1 MRGDLSARTD
11 TDLYVVTNDGSDKV
25 LMRIPRAGG
34 ASVRV
39 ESAGSISDLVP
50 AGDLLYFLRVNNGT
64 ATLMRRNTDS
74 TRSEVYTFPLGSS
87 VSALSYYGGNLYA
100 LIDNQLNVIYPA
112 TGQCT
117 LLSGTAMLD
126 YVIVGDTVYY
136 ISGSDMMPYQTASLL
151 GNGSLT
157 AEGGCLYRMNM
168 STGES
173 SLVIKAG
180 IEDLR
185 YCDGALYFHN
195 LSDNYVMG
203 DASREWM
210 EGKLYRYDLESEQN
224 LRMLD
229 SYDWGFYP
237 MEGGVAIYTDG
248 DLSYYNALGGRER
261 TMYEPEAYAVLSGGG
276 DAVIIY
282 EPTNETITYAFA
294 DGATASVNAGEP
306 GYVGPATTATPE
318 ELNNGESGEGEED
331 GSNEDRPRTTASPP
345 AAQTGTSRP
354 SPPQA
359 AAPVPAP
366 VPAPVR
372 AAVPPPAAPVRTF
385 PPLRK
390 KTAKPPARHNRGGP
404 FAVPAKGP
412 PVFEVPHGAAGKD
425 CSCWRSSFRKAPAAR

>member
-1 MRGDLSARTD
+1 MRKLLALILIFALCACAPAWAEGVTDALGLTGSGESSVRGDLSARTD
-11 TDLYVVTNDGSDKV
+11 TDLYVVTNDGSDKM

-261 TMYEPEAYAVLSGGG
+261 TMSEPEAYAVLSGGG
-276 DAVIIY
+276 AADIQDARPGGQERKRGKAGHRGHYRLPDRDEGLLLAFRRPESVCPEAELFLEGLCPEGRY
-282 EPTNETITYAFA
+282 ETEDA
-294 DGATASVNAGEP
+294 DTGARKILSGA
-306 GYVGPATTATPE
+306 
-318 ELNNGESGEGEED
+318 ELS
-331 GSNEDRPRTTASPP
+331 RLTLRLP
-345 AAQTGTSRP
+345 QRP
-354 SPPQA
+354 SSA
-359 AAPVPAP
+359 LLFYRRV
-366 VPAPVR
+366 
-372 AAVPPPAAPVRTF
+372 
-385 PPLRK
+385 
-390 KTAKPPARHNRGGP
+390 
-404 FAVPAKGP
+404 
-412 PVFEVPHGAAGKD
+412 
-425 CSCWRSSFRKAPAAR
+425 

>member
-1 MRGDLSARTD
+1 MRKLLALILIFALCACAPAWAEGVTDALGLTGSGESSVRGDLSARTD

-306 GYVGPATTATPE
+306 GYVGPTTTATPE

-331 GSNEDRPRTTASPP
+331 GSNEGSSTDDGFTPGGADWYE
-345 AAQTGTSRP
+345 QTKPSTSGG
-354 SPPQA
+354 SGSGSGSGSGGSSSGGSGSD
-359 AAPVPAP
+359 VP
-366 VPAPVR
+366 
-372 AAVPPPAAPVRTF
+372 TF
-385 PPLRK
+385 
-390 KTAKPPARHNRGGP
+390 T
-404 FAVPAKGP
+404 
-412 PVFEVPHGAAGKD
+412 EKD
-425 CSCWRSSFRKAPAAR
+425 S

>member
-1 MRGDLSARTD
+1 MRKLLALILIFALCACAPAWAEGVTDARGLTGSGESSVRGDLSARTD

-157 AEGGCLYRMNM
+157 VEGGCLYRM
-168 STGES
+168 SLTSGES
-173 SLVIKAG
+173 SLVVKTG

-185 YCDGALYFHN
+185 YNNGALYFHN

-203 DASREWM
+203 DATREWM
-210 EGKLYRYDLESEQN
+210 EGKLYRYAFRL
-224 LRMLD
+224 L
-229 SYDWGFYP
+229 
-237 MEGGVAIYTDG
+237 
-248 DLSYYNALGGRER
+248 ALCGTRRVRIFG
-261 TMYEPEAYAVLSGGG
+261 
-276 DAVIIY
+276 IIR
-282 EPTNETITYAFA
+282 AA
-294 DGATASVNAGEP
+294 SAMCASVLFATNAASVAREIKHRSP
-306 GYVGPATTATPE
+306 VAVFLQRLGYLGMNKRYD
-318 ELNNGESGEGEED
+318 LRK
-331 GSNEDRPRTTASPP
+331 GSFAFPP
-345 AAQTGTSRP
+345 AVFYGVFVNFRRKFVNRHCSLPSLSVHSAARRCDFLFRCPSRN
-354 SPPQA
+354 
-359 AAPVPAP
+359 
-366 VPAPVR
+366 
-372 AAVPPPAAPVRTF
+372 RTF
-385 PPLRK
+385 RRSQGYNRNDRK
-390 KTAKPPARHNRGGP
+390 RCISS
-404 FAVPAKGP
+404 FLYL
-412 PVFEVPHGAAGKD
+412 
-425 CSCWRSSFRKAPAAR
+425 RSSLE